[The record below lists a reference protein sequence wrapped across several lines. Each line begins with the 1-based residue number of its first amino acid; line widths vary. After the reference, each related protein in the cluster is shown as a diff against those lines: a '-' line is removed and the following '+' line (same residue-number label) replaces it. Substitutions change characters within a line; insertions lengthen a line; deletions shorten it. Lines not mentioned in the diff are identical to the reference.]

1 MLDDIIEFTQGLYL
15 VRSSSFSQAL
25 WCLMKSWSLAKS
37 FDAWWYHW
45 FYPRALLDEI
55 IECSQE
61 LWCWM
66 ISLILSKGFAWWDHR
81 VQPRAL
87 MLDDIIDF
95 IQGLLLDEIIEC
107 SQELW
112 CWMISSSIW
121 ILSWDHGI
129 NLVMRPWHPPTGCT
143 VGRVQVPSSDW
154 RWHVPRCANVGAWGK
169 TCAENP
175 STLHGPCI
183 SLGANR
189 HTEWENRGGLIYVL
203 RIRKHIFH
211 VLLKCFPDFVCADV
225 ACPDVPI
232 FFVVSWYHQGFLP
245 VLQCAMRVFDDD
257 IFEVLVV
264 LFLSSRYHPIFFC
277 DFGITPGL
285 WASFVCSL
293 YFQILLIQTRQQIG
307 EVWLSEFSCMAFRQR
322 SQHHQCGTCMR
333 HRAPHTCPGGAFSCA
348 CCSTKALPHTS
359 KTSILRSFSILED
372 AGRFKR
378 LVCTRRNYGDGW
390 DGSEQIL
397 PSETWG
403 HEEQRFWKLHP
414 SKASHQRNHRPWVA
428 RYFSDFATRPS
439 QRFQCFHWID
449 LTLTHCATKTR
460 RKPPR
465 FACQYPKR

>member
-1 MLDDIIEFTQGLYL
+1 M
-15 VRSSSFSQAL
+15 S
-25 WCLMKSWSLAKS
+25 
-37 FDAWWYHW
+37 
-45 FYPRALLDEI
+45 
-55 IECSQE
+55 
-61 LWCWM
+61 
-66 ISLILSKGFAWWDHR
+66 
-81 VQPRAL
+81 
-87 MLDDIIDF
+87 
-95 IQGLLLDEIIEC
+95 
-107 SQELW
+107 
-112 CWMISSSIW
+112 
-121 ILSWDHGI
+121 
-129 NLVMRPWHPPTGCT
+129 GCT
-143 VGRVQVPSSDW
+143 
-154 RWHVPRCANVGAWGK
+154 H
-169 TCAENP
+169 
-175 STLHGPCI
+175 
-183 SLGANR
+183 
-189 HTEWENRGGLIYVL
+189 
-203 RIRKHIFH
+203 
-211 VLLKCFPDFVCADV
+211 
-225 ACPDVPI
+225 

-245 VLQCAMRVFDDD
+245 VLQRAMRVFDDD

-264 LFLSSRYHPIFFC
+264 LFLSSRYHPIFFAILVLPR
-277 DFGITPGL
+277 GYEQVL
-285 WASFVCSL
+285 LQFVFSNL
-293 YFQILLIQTRQQIG
+293 VNPDQTTNWRGMAEWIQLHGIQTKIPTPSMWNMHETSR
-307 EVWLSEFSCMAFRQR
+307 
-322 SQHHQCGTCMR
+322 
-333 HRAPHTCPGGAFSCA
+333 PHTCPGGAFSCA

>member
-1 MLDDIIEFTQGLYL
+1 MCG
-15 VRSSSFSQAL
+15 
-25 WCLMKSWSLAKS
+25 
-37 FDAWWYHW
+37 
-45 FYPRALLDEI
+45 
-55 IECSQE
+55 
-61 LWCWM
+61 
-66 ISLILSKGFAWWDHR
+66 
-81 VQPRAL
+81 
-87 MLDDIIDF
+87 
-95 IQGLLLDEIIEC
+95 
-107 SQELW
+107 
-112 CWMISSSIW
+112 
-121 ILSWDHGI
+121 
-129 NLVMRPWHPPTGCT
+129 
-143 VGRVQVPSSDW
+143 
-154 RWHVPRCANVGAWGK
+154 
-169 TCAENP
+169 NP

-232 FFVVSWYHQGFLP
+232 FLWFHDIIKVSYQCFSVQCVCLMMTYSRSLWSCSYLQDTIPFFFAILVLPRGYEQVLLQFVFSN
-245 VLQCAMRVFDDD
+245 
-257 IFEVLVV
+257 LVNPDQTTNWRGMAEWIQ
-264 LFLSSRYHPIFFC
+264 LH
-277 DFGITPGL
+277 G
-285 WASFVCSL
+285 
-293 YFQILLIQTRQQIG
+293 IQTKIPTPSMWNMHETSR
-307 EVWLSEFSCMAFRQR
+307 
-322 SQHHQCGTCMR
+322 
-333 HRAPHTCPGGAFSCA
+333 PHTCPGGAFSCA
-348 CCSTKALPHTS
+348 RCSTKALPHTS